1 MPQKVVGISEIYVS
15 DDANDELVTYSLGSC
30 ICVTVYDPIAKV
42 AGMIHYMLPL
52 SKVSPEKAKKTP
64 AMFADTGV
72 TELLRLVFDLGAVKD
87 RLIVKAAGGSSLM
100 DQKKIFN
107 IGERN
112 YLILRKILW
121 KNNILIKSEDVG
133 GSISRTVHFNVDT
146 GKVTVKTSKGI
157 QEL

>member
-87 RLIVKAAGGSSLM
+87 AATGQDHADLLRHGSPP
-100 DQKKIFN
+100 
-107 IGERN
+107 
-112 YLILRKILW
+112 W
-121 KNNILIKSEDVG
+121 VA
-133 GSISRTVHFNVDT
+133 VP
-146 GKVTVKTSKGI
+146 
-157 QEL
+157 